1 MATDIA
7 TSQVMKFHSDGV
19 DDGKLELTRL
29 VGEEAINRPYT
40 FHLELVSEDKD
51 IDFKSVVHNPAH
63 IAIKQGIK
71 QAGSDKRAAT
81 TVKVHGII
89 SSIEQAGRHLD
100 AVQYRAVLMPKL
112 WLLSLSFNSR
122 IFQDTTVPDM
132 VKKICDDA
140 GVKCDIDKL
149 SGYKTREYIVQY
161 EESDLDFVHRW
172 LEHEGIYYYFVQ
184 EDDEEKVVFRGKP
197 EGYGTLT
204 GDHEFRY
211 KPQQDAKAQKEGSD
225 SEESADDWFKEEVIT
240 EISCT
245 QKQLPKEVVLND
257 YNWRTPQDKLDCTA
271 QVSDKGIG
279 TVYQYNNHY
288 SDKDEGKKLAD
299 IRAEEI
305 NCREFE
311 FRGVSDARGFRAGMV
326 FSLKAPDDGKEK
338 ERNGLKDEFYQEY
351 LLVEVHHTAT
361 QSVALGS
368 GNASGATYSN
378 TFLAIPKSKS
388 FRPPCVTPWPAIKGV
403 MHAVIDGEDDS
414 TPYAQIDDKGRYKVR
429 FPLDRGDSSGGHASR
444 WVRKAEAYAGP
455 NQGMHFPLLKGSE
468 VLITHIDGDPD
479 RPIISGA
486 VYNEQNTSVVHQ
498 HNHTHNTIVTPIGNA
513 LTLDDTQ
520 GAPQI
525 SIYTT
530 SQINKVFI
538 DGTDGS
544 EKIEVSSG
552 GDDQKLIIDK
562 GNENII
568 LKAKVSGC
576 QIRIGKSAGEGTD
589 GKAKDA
595 DGMRITTAGEYNMK
609 VGGDMGIEVT
619 GKKEENIAGDAKSK
633 TMGASWDF
641 KIGDYVITNFAA
653 KFATSVGASASIQVG
668 AELKAA
674 YALSASITRGD
685 GVSAT
690 WGKSIKLDKSS
701 SFSIGKDDWTFK
713 VAKKW
718 STQALGNCTLESLT
732 GEVVIDAMTKLVLK
746 CGASKIEMTPAGIK
760 IINGGSSEKVTGN
773 GIGLKA
779 PQMTI
784 KSMGNLQCKGTPGGQ
799 YK

>member
-1 MATDIA
+1 MATEIA
-7 TSQVMKFHSDGV
+7 ASQVMKFHSDALE
-19 DDGKLELTRL
+19 DGKLEITALS
-29 VGEEAINRPYT
+29 GSECISKPYQ
-40 FHLELVSEDKD
+40 FFLELASEDKD
-51 IDFKSVVHNPAH
+51 IDLESIIHKPAY
-63 IAIKQGIK
+63 IAIKQGVK

-81 TVKVHGII
+81 TVKIHGII
-89 SSIEQAGRHLD
+89 ESIEQAGRHLD
-100 AVQYRAVLMPKL
+100 AVQYRALLVPRL
-112 WLLSLSFNSR
+112 WKLSLSHNSR

-132 VKKICDDA
+132 VKKICDEY
-140 GVKCDIDKL
+140 GVTCDIDKL
-149 SGYKTREYIVQY
+149 SGYKEREYIVQY
-161 EESDLDFVHRW
+161 EESDFDFIHRW
-172 LEHEGIYYYFVQ
+172 LEHEGIYYYFTQ
-184 EDDEEKVVFRGKP
+184 DDDEEKVVFRGTS
-197 EGYGTLT
+197 EGYGTLI
-204 GDHEFRY
+204 GDNEFRY
-211 KPQQDAKAQKEGSD
+211 KPQQGNNAQKEGSD
-225 SEESADDWFKEEVIT
+225 SEDVTDDWFKEEVVT
-240 EISCT
+240 AISCT

-257 YNWRTPQDKLDCTA
+257 YNWRTPKDKLDCKST
-271 QVSDKGIG
+271 VSAKGIG
-279 TVYQYNNHY
+279 TVYEFNNHY
-288 SDKDEGKKLAD
+288 SDKGEGKKLAD
-299 IRAEEI
+299 VRAEEI
-305 NCREFE
+305 NCRELE
-311 FRGVSDARGFRAGMV
+311 YRGTADARGFRAGMV
-326 FSLKAPDDGKEK
+326 FKLKAPDEAKEK
-338 ERNGLKDEFYQEY
+338 TNNGLSDAFYQEY
-351 LLVEVHHTAT
+351 LLVEIAHTAT

-368 GNASGATYSN
+368 GNASGATYTN
-378 TFLAIPKSKS
+378 TFLAIPKSKT
-388 FRPPCVTPWPAIKGV
+388 FRPPCVTAWPSIKGV
-403 MHAVIDGEDDS
+403 LHGVIDGEDGG

-429 FPLDRGDSSGGHASR
+429 LPLDRGDAGDGNASR
-444 WVRKAEAYAGP
+444 WVRKAESYAGP
-455 NQGMHFPLLKGSE
+455 SQGMHFPLLKGAE

-498 HNHTHNTIVTPIGNA
+498 HNHTHNTIVTPVGNT

-525 SIYTT
+525 SLFTT
-530 SQINKVFI
+530 SQINKLFI

-544 EKIEVSSG
+544 EKIEISSG
-552 GDDQKLIIDK
+552 ADDQKIIIDK

-595 DGMRITTAGEYNMK
+595 DGMRLTTGGEYNIK

-619 GKKEENIAGDAKSK
+619 GKKEENIAGDSTAK
-633 TMGASWDF
+633 TLGASWDL
-641 KIGDYVITNFAA
+641 KIGDYNVTNFAA
-653 KFATSVGASASIQVG
+653 KFATSVGATATIQVG

-690 WGKSIKLDKSS
+690 WGKSIKLDKSK
-701 SFSIGKDDWTFK
+701 SFSVGKDDWTFK

-718 STQALGNCTLESLT
+718 EAQALGNCKLESLT
-732 GEVVIDAMTKLVLK
+732 GEIEIDAMTKLVLK

-760 IINGGSSEKVTGN
+760 IVNGGSSEKVTGS